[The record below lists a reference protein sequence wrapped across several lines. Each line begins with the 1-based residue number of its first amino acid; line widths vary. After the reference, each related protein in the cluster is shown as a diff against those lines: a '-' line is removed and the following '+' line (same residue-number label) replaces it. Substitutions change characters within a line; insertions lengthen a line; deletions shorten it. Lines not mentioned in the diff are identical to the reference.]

1 MENGKWKIKGRR
13 MRTSNKVRKT
23 LETEVKIELNIDGTG
38 KREISTPIKFFTHM
52 LEQFAAHGSFDLKI
66 DVQSHDKDNHHVIED
81 VAITLGDAF
90 KEALGDKKGITR
102 YGSFILPMDE
112 ALSLAVIDLSG
123 RAFSKVDI
131 EIKDEKTS
139 DFETVLLPHFFNSFA
154 QASLSTIHVKMLDGS
169 DTHHIIEAVF
179 KSFAR
184 ALRIA
189 CSTDET
195 KKDII
200 TSTKGLL

>member
-1 MENGKWKIKGRR
+1 
-13 MRTSNKVRKT
+13 MRTSSKERKT
-23 LETEVKIELNIDGTG
+23 FETEVKIELNIDGTG

-81 VAITLGDAF
+81 VALTLGEAF
-90 KEALGDKKGITR
+90 KEALSDKKGITR

-123 RAFSKVDI
+123 RAFSKIDV

-154 QASLSTIHVKMLDGS
+154 QASLSTIHVKMLDGT

-200 TSTKGLL
+200 PSTKGLL

>member
-1 MENGKWKIKGRR
+1 
-13 MRTSNKVRKT
+13 MRKSEKLRKT

-38 KREISTPIKFFTHM
+38 KREINTPIKFFTHM

-112 ALSLAVIDLSG
+112 ALSLAVVDLSG

-154 QASLSTIHVKMLDGS
+154 QASLSTIHIKMLDGS

-200 TSTKGLL
+200 PSTKGLL

>member
-1 MENGKWKIKGRR
+1 
-13 MRTSNKVRKT
+13 MRVSVKERKT
-23 LETEVKIELNIDGTG
+23 LETEVKIELNLDGSDGRLGLLAQQQGTI
-38 KREISTPIKFFTHM
+38 RTPIKFFTHM
-52 LEQFAAHGSFDLKI
+52 LEQFAAHGGFDLKI

-81 VAITLGDAF
+81 VALTLGEAF
-90 KEALGDKKGITR
+90 KEALGDKRGINR

-112 ALSLAVIDLSG
+112 ALSLAVVDLSG

-131 EIKDEKTS
+131 KIKEEKTS

-154 QASLSTIHVKMLDGS
+154 QASLSTIHIKLLDGV

-189 CSTDET
+189 CAIDEN

-200 TSTKGLL
+200 PSTKGIL

>member
-1 MENGKWKIKGRR
+1 MRSSEKI
-13 MRTSNKVRKT
+13 RKT
-23 LETEVKIELNIDGTG
+23 CETEVKVELNLDGVG
-38 KREISTPIKFFTHM
+38 QREINTPIKFFTHM
-52 LEQFAAHGSFDLKI
+52 LEQFAAHGGFDLKI
-66 DVQSHDKDNHHVIED
+66 NVQSHDKDNHHVIED
-81 VAITLGDAF
+81 VALTLGEAF
-90 KEALGDKKGITR
+90 KEALSDKKGINR

-112 ALSLAVIDLSG
+112 ALSLAVVDLSG
-123 RAFSKVDI
+123 RAFSKFDI

-154 QASLSTIHVKMLDGS
+154 QASLSTIHIKMLDGN

-189 CSTDET
+189 CAIDKN
-195 KKDII
+195 KKDVIP
-200 TSTKGLL
+200 STKGIL

>member
-1 MENGKWKIKGRR
+1 
-13 MRTSNKVRKT
+13 MRKSEKTRKT
-23 LETEVKIELNIDGTG
+23 LETEVKIELNLDGTG
-38 KREISTPIKFFTHM
+38 KREIETPIKFFTHM
-52 LEQFAAHGSFDLKI
+52 LEQFAAHGGFDLKI
-66 DVQSHDKDNHHVIED
+66 NVQSHDKDNHHVVED
-81 VAITLGDAF
+81 VALTLGEAF
-90 KEALGDKKGITR
+90 KEALGDKKGINR

-131 EIKDEKTS
+131 DIKDERTS

-184 ALRIA
+184 ALKIA
-189 CSTDET
+189 CAINEDN
-195 KKDII
+195 KDVIP
-200 TSTKGLL
+200 STKGIL

>member
-1 MENGKWKIKGRR
+1 

-66 DVQSHDKDNHHVIED
+66 EVQSHDKDNHHVIED

-90 KEALGDKKGITR
+90 KEALADKKGITR

-112 ALSLAVIDLSG
+112 ALSLAVVDLSG
-123 RAFSKVDI
+123 RAFSKADV

-154 QASLSTIHVKMLDGS
+154 QASLSTIHIKMLDGS

-189 CSTDET
+189 CSIDET

-200 TSTKGLL
+200 PSTKGLL

>member
-1 MENGKWKIKGRR
+1 MRSSEKI
-13 MRTSNKVRKT
+13 RKT

-38 KREISTPIKFFTHM
+38 KREINTPIKFFTHM

-66 DVQSHDKDNHHVIED
+66 EVKSHDKDNHHVIED
-81 VAITLGDAF
+81 VALTLGEAF
-90 KEALGDKKGITR
+90 KEALADKKGVIR

-112 ALSLAVIDLSG
+112 ALSLAVVDLSG
-123 RAFSKVDI
+123 RAFSRTNVQ
-131 EIKDEKTS
+131 IKDEKTS

-154 QASLSTIHVKMLDGS
+154 QASLSTIHIKMLDGT

-184 ALRIA
+184 ALKIA
-189 CSTDET
+189 CSIDE
-195 KKDII
+195 KNKDII
-200 TSTKGLL
+200 PSTKGLL

>member
-1 MENGKWKIKGRR
+1 
-13 MRTSNKVRKT
+13 MRTSNKERKT
-23 LETEVKIELNIDGTG
+23 FETEVKIELNIDGTG
-38 KREISTPIKFFTHM
+38 KREINTPIKFFTHM

-66 DVQSHDKDNHHVIED
+66 NVQSHDKDNHHVIED
-81 VAITLGDAF
+81 VALTLGETF
-90 KEALGDKKGITR
+90 KEALADKKGITR
-102 YGSFILPMDE
+102 YGSFVLPMDE

-123 RAFSKVDI
+123 RAFSKVDV

-154 QASLSTIHVKMLDGS
+154 QASLSTIHIKMLDGT

-200 TSTKGLL
+200 PSTKGLL

>member
-1 MENGKWKIKGRR
+1 
-13 MRTSNKVRKT
+13 MRTSNKIRKT

-38 KREISTPIKFFTHM
+38 KREISTPIKFFSHM

-66 DVQSHDKDNHHVIED
+66 NVQSHDKDNHHVIED

-90 KEALGDKKGITR
+90 KEALVDKKGITR

-123 RAFSKVDI
+123 RAFSKVDVK
-131 EIKDEKTS
+131 IKDEKTS

-154 QASLSTIHVKMLDGS
+154 QASLSTIHIKMLDGS
-169 DTHHIIEAVF
+169 DTHHVIEAVF

-189 CSTDET
+189 CSIDET

-200 TSTKGLL
+200 PSTKGLL